1 MADLREELWDDDA
14 VEVAP
19 SQPVNGH
26 VVTIDPVELQWAR
39 FRDMFAEAMQ
49 DGLWTVED
57 LESKVL
63 SHRAFFFPGKNCACC
78 GEIVTFP
85 SGKKVMQFTWA
96 VGDMEELVAM
106 EPGVAA
112 VCRLLG
118 CDETLVE
125 GRAGWTKVLKPL
137 GYEPFSVSLRKAL

>member
-1 MADLREELWDDDA
+1 MTALDQDTWDDDA
-14 VEVAP
+14 TEEAP
-19 SQPVNGH
+19 SQLLNGH
-26 VVTIDPVELQWAR
+26 AVTVDPVELQWAR
-39 FRDMFAEAMQ
+39 FRDQFAEAMQ

-57 LESKVL
+57 LEEKIL
-63 SHRAFFFPGKNCACC
+63 THRAFFFPGKNCACV
-78 GEIVTFP
+78 GEIHIFP

-96 VGDMEELVAM
+96 VGDMEELVGM

-125 GRAGWTKVLKPL
+125 GRAGWTKVLRPL